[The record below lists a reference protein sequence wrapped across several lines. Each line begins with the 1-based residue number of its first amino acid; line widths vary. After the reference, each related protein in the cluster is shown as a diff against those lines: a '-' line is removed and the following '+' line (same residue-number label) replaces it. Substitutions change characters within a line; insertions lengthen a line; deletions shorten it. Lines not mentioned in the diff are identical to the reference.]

1 MATSLLRFNF
11 DAVQFGNHGTSVVSH
26 DTKERIGRA
35 LKKIQ
40 KIVEVAQ
47 HPIKKPSTDEPHI
60 YRAFMRAAR
69 LGVEAIREEFDTI
82 RKVRKLSYSLGY
94 QEGSLLPIVRSQFL
108 ASALQI
114 IESFWRYSMFL
125 GLFDTLLK
133 NWNYLNNSNGD
144 LLRSLII
151 RKIDL
156 YDGRRKLLKNIKN
169 FRHFFIGNNSHAQL
183 GSSLVN
189 KNIELKSVCEYIG
202 MSPHMI
208 NYGYFGGVAAA
219 FTHTVLRKSQF
230 NIEIIDISEFL
241 KLHKIKATSKQCF
254 SKIIPA
260 LDNLNNPQL
269 QERIKLDALQ
279 LIGDP
284 ANEAY
289 WEIWDG
295 ANEDDRIQLKKA
307 QSILNEW
314 LTREFI
320 SIFFEKL
327 AMDVDRKLFWL
338 KYVKNISRFRIY
350 GSSQTKQRLYQDE
363 RIRPYLDSRFGVLQ
377 DATANQSALVMIV
390 RDYDL
395 VEFSLKGKAFYAYR
409 SSNPLC
415 PDISQNVLR
424 SRDLIHPQ
432 QMPLLMRRQNNQIFD
447 HRAEGRFSHYSGWQQ
462 FLKWWLKNY
471 LGV

>member
-1 MATSLLRFNF
+1 MPASLIRFKF
-11 DAVQFGNHGTSVVSH
+11 DATQFGKHGMSVVSN
-26 DTKERIGRA
+26 DTKERVGRA

-40 KIVEVAQ
+40 KIAKIAQ
-47 HPIKKPSTDEPHI
+47 DPIKKDSPDEPHI
-60 YRAFMRAAR
+60 YRAFMRSAP
-69 LGVEAIREEFDTI
+69 LGAQAIREEFNTI
-82 RKVRKLSYSLGY
+82 RKVRKLSYSLSY
-94 QEGSLLPIVRSQFL
+94 QEGSLPPIVRSQFL
-108 ASALQI
+108 PSALQI

-125 GLFDTLLK
+125 GLFDSLLK
-133 NWNYLNNSNGD
+133 NWNNLNNSNGD

-151 RKIDL
+151 GKIEL
-156 YDGRRKLLKNIKN
+156 YDGRRKLLKNIKK

-189 KNIELKSVCEYIG
+189 ENIELKSVCEYIG

-208 NYGYFGGVAAA
+208 NYCYFGGVAAA
-219 FTHTVLRKSQF
+219 FTHIVLRKSQF
-230 NIEIIDISEFL
+230 NDELIDISEFL
-241 KLHKIKATSKQCF
+241 KLHRNKATSKKCF

-260 LDNLNNPQL
+260 LDNLNSLQL
-269 QERIKLDALQ
+269 QERIKIDALE

-295 ANEDDRIQLKKA
+295 ANEYDKIQLKKA

-327 AMDVDRKLFWL
+327 AMDVDRKSFWL
-338 KYVKNISRFRIY
+338 NYVKNISRFRIY
-350 GSSQTKQRLYQDE
+350 GSSQTKERLYQDE
-363 RIRPYLDSRFGVLQ
+363 RIRPYLDARFGVLQ
-377 DATANQSALVMIV
+377 GATANQSALVMVV
-390 RDYDL
+390 RDYVL

-415 PDISQNVLR
+415 PDISQNSLR
-424 SRDLIHPQ
+424 SRHLIHPQ
-432 QMPLLMRRQNNQIFD
+432 EMGPLMRRQNYQVFD
-447 HRAEGRFSHYSGWQQ
+447 YQAEGRFSHYSGWQA
-462 FLKWWLKNY
+462 FLEWWLKNY